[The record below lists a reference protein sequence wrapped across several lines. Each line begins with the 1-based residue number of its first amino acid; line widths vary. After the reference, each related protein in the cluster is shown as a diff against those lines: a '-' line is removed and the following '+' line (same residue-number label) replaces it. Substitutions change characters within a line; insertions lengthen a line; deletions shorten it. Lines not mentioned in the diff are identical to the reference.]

1 MAFDRF
7 NDKPARRFGD
17 RGNRF
22 GEERG
27 NRFGEDRGNR
37 FGEERGE
44 RFGEARRGRFGE
56 ERGNRFSDERDN
68 RDGRR
73 FEGRK
78 KFGDK
83 PFADRRRPS
92 AFEGNMPS
100 GPRARAVQVRKY
112 VDKNIYA
119 SRLSVRLDADVAK
132 YFKTP
137 EDVNAALRQV
147 IALSG
152 LVKGLEAAAVV
163 PQDEAQPQAA
173 EEADEVPA
181 DEAEAP
187 TEAPAADRE

>member
-17 RGNRF
+17 
-22 GEERG
+22 RG

-44 RFGEARRGRFGE
+44 RFGEARRGHFGE
-56 ERGNRFSDERDN
+56 ERGGRFSEDRDN

-83 PFADRRRPS
+83 SFGDRRRPS
-92 AFEGNMPS
+92 SFEGSMPS

-147 IALSG
+147 IELSK
-152 LVKGLEAAAVV
+152 LVKGLEEVAA
-163 PQDEAQPQAA
+163 PQRYKIAFKSA
-173 EEADEVPA
+173 ELYEEVKVKIQKIFKN
-181 DEAEAP
+181 ENK
-187 TEAPAADRE
+187 

>member
-22 GEERG
+22 GEERS
-27 NRFGEDRGNR
+27 NRFS
-37 FGEERGE
+37 EERGE
-44 RFGEARRGRFGE
+44 RFGEARRGHFGE
-56 ERGNRFSDERDN
+56 ERGGRFSEDRDN

-83 PFADRRRPS
+83 SFGDRRRPS
-92 AFEGNMPS
+92 SFEGSMPS

-147 IALSG
+147 IELSK
-152 LVKGLEAAAVV
+152 LVKGLEEVAA
-163 PQDEAQPQAA
+163 PQQEAQAPADEEVQTEDEAQADVPA
-173 EEADEVPA
+173 EENQE
-181 DEAEAP
+181 
-187 TEAPAADRE
+187 